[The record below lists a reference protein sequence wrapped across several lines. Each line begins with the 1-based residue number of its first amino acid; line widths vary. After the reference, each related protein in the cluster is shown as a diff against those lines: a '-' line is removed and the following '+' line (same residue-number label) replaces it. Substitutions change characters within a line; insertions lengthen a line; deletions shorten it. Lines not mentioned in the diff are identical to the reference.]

1 MTRQDRI
8 VAGITLAHASLG
20 MAWTF
25 WLALRTGGTD
35 TRFLYDVVLASGG
48 IAAGAGWFRGRYWA
62 GFVAFAYYL
71 VQLVRMATP
80 GYEWPF
86 MLGFN
91 VSVGLGWAAGH
102 QLAINLF
109 ALTMLIWASLRAF
122 AADGPHGRR

>member
-1 MTRQDRI
+1 MTGQDRI
-8 VAGITLAHASLG
+8 VAGITLTHALLG

-25 WLALRTGGTD
+25 WLALSTGVTD
-35 TRFLYDVVLASGG
+35 TRFVYDVVLASGG
-48 IAAGAGWFRGRYWA
+48 IVAGAGWLRGRSWA

-80 GYEWPF
+80 GYAWPF

-91 VSVGLGWAAGH
+91 VNIGFAWAAGH

-109 ALTMLIWASLRAF
+109 ALIMLIWASRRALV
-122 AADGPHGRR
+122 ADRPRGRG